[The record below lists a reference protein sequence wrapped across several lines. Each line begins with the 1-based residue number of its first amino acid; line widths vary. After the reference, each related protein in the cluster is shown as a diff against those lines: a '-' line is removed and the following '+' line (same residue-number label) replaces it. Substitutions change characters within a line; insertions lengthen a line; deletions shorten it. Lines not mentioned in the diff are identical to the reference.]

1 MFANLAATGVVPLCV
16 PEIVTSNCI
25 SQRLMNDLAPL
36 TFKITG
42 NTSGGTPS
50 MTGTAATSSSTN
62 AAQPV
67 TVNAAGSKGP
77 DFAGVTMQYAF
88 FSKNSVAAKALNTA
102 SVTTSGAANTYLTAV
117 TGLLKTANQTQM
129 DIEKCDAYQT
139 WTQVMKSS
147 GFQGTVEDAL
157 DAKAPAES
165 DDELGKDLA
174 ERYSELLTSM
184 ATSKLSVCQTALSD
198 FNGLFAAIQKA
209 RALEDIEAQQAN
221 KKPVFALEYDLNT
234 PQGKPAYST
243 AKGTLTWSWGAS
255 GKAAPVDPKS
265 PGTQPL
271 CEAIRTVES
280 SGQPSTGAANTKSGD
295 PCETLGSQNTQ
306 KQQTKGGSPTLGKR
320 QKAFLLYAEAR
331 SSPET
336 PATPIAKASM
346 LPSPTAAAKSAANA
360 AAKPLSVTLTA
371 SGDFYNAEPPTT
383 IPSATHVRDMQAGG
397 EVAYLFAPSVD
408 SGSLRTAIGDITLAG
423 GYSYQD
429 QTSPA
434 ILTGPALTDF
444 TGLPTSTTTAYA
456 KRGVIHLAQVK
467 LGIGSGTNISYP
479 LAFTYSNRTELIT
492 HPTWGLQF
500 GITYNLNSLFTSSK

>member
-1 MFANLAATGVVPLCV
+1 
-16 PEIVTSNCI
+16 
-25 SQRLMNDLAPL
+25 MNDLAPL

-198 FNGLFAAIQKA
+198 FNGLFAAIQKV
-209 RALEDIEAQQAN
+209 RRPLR
-221 KKPVFALEYDLNT
+221 NT
-234 PQGKPAYST
+234 
-243 AKGTLTWSWGAS
+243 W
-255 GKAAPVDPKS
+255 V
-265 PGTQPL
+265 
-271 CEAIRTVES
+271 
-280 SGQPSTGAANTKSGD
+280 TK
-295 PCETLGSQNTQ
+295 
-306 KQQTKGGSPTLGKR
+306 
-320 QKAFLLYAEAR
+320 YAETADKRWQSDIRKATEGVSFICGGAEFAR
-331 SSPET
+331 
-336 PATPIAKASM
+336 
-346 LPSPTAAAKSAANA
+346 NA
-360 AAKPLSVTLTA
+360 
-371 SGDFYNAEPPTT
+371 GDSYREGEYVAV
-383 IPSATHVRDMQAGG
+383 SDGG
-397 EVAYLFAPSVD
+397 
-408 SGSLRTAIGDITLAG
+408 G
-423 GYSYQD
+423 
-429 QTSPA
+429 
-434 ILTGPALTDF
+434 
-444 TGLPTSTTTAYA
+444 
-456 KRGVIHLAQVK
+456 
-467 LGIGSGTNISYP
+467 
-479 LAFTYSNRTELIT
+479 
-492 HPTWGLQF
+492 
-500 GITYNLNSLFTSSK
+500 